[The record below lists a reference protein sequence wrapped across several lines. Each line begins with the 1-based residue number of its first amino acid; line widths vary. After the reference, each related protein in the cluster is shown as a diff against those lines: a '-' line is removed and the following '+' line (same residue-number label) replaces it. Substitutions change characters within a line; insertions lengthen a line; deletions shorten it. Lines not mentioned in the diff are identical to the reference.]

1 MEKRSRSTLFL
12 MEQMIVIVV
21 FAFCA
26 AVCVK
31 LIGEA
36 HVISTRNND
45 IKNAIITVESA
56 AECFKAFSGDM
67 PKIAEILGGTYNEQT
82 VLTVYYDDEWRISNQ
97 EEAVYI
103 MSIINHNDPAKKPL
117 ITADIQVRRTTGDD
131 ILTLTVSVVAGANS
145 TKGGADE

>member
-1 MEKRSRSTLFL
+1 

-56 AECFKAFSGDM
+56 AECFKALSGDL
-67 PKIAEILGGTYNEQT
+67 PKIAGILGGTYNEQST
-82 VLTVYYDDEWRISNQ
+82 LTVYYDDEWHISNQ
-97 EEAVYI
+97 EGAVYI
-103 MSIINHNDPAKKPL
+103 MSITPHNDPTRKPL
-117 ITADIQVRRTTGDD
+117 ITADILVRRTTGNE
-131 ILTLTVSVVAGANS
+131 IFTLTVSTRGNAYNSGADANS